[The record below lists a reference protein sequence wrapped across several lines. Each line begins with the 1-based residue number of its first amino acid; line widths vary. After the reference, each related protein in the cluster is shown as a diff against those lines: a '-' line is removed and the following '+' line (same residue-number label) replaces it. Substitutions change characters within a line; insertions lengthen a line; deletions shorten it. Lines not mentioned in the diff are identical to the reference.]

1 MHFYPVTILLEKDFP
16 DAELLTIFVKGLI
29 WLFRFW
35 GVPTLKNKNFLRGLV
50 LKMLP
55 FPMI

>member
-1 MHFYPVTILLEKDFP
+1 MHFYPVTIFLGKKFL

-35 GVPTLKNKNFLRGLV
+35 RVPTLEVTARGS
-50 LKMLP
+50 
-55 FPMI
+55 